1 MVLAKE
7 VFAVKSLSM
16 HRLYAK
22 TFSLFASLK
31 LTLVI
36 LITMGAALFTGMFW
50 DQTQSLETHLQGIKT
65 PWLRQLFLF
74 LEVND
79 VFHSWWFGILVLL
92 LALNLIACS
101 IARLPKIWID
111 ARNPNKNLDTQKLPL
126 KKTLLTPTVTFPIF
140 SPQEESWFENK
151 TQYVFYQKQRYARCG
166 VYVIHTALLFIMF
179 GSIIATQTGVDG
191 MMLIPEG
198 GYEHLVQAKG
208 PGGSLYSHDLGF
220 AVSCTDFRLKTYTD
234 GSPMA
239 YESDLAIF
247 DQKDLSTP
255 IITKTI
261 RVNDPLEYRGYTF
274 YQASY
279 QALQGERKV
288 NLKIGPHGGPLSL
301 HQLKPGESFKD
312 ITPVQIYEDYSGLGS
327 AVQIKQGDTHFVVFR
342 KYPDFDAQVRRGDT
356 DVVYLG
362 FDEPYATGISVGKV
376 PCVSLVFGGFVIMF
390 FGLYMA
396 FCMNQRRYFAKI
408 ISLDS
413 AGFEITLAGT
423 SHRYPQ
429 AFEQEFQKIVSQ
441 HTTL

>member
-1 MVLAKE
+1 
-7 VFAVKSLSM
+7 M

-36 LITMGAALFTGMFW
+36 MIGLAVALFTGMFW
-50 DQTQSLETHLQGIKT
+50 DQTQNLEKHLEGVTSPAARK
-65 PWLRQLFLF
+65 LFLF
-74 LEVND
+74 LELND

-111 ARNPNKNLDTQKLPL
+111 ARNPVKKLDNKKLPL
-126 KKTLLTPTVTFPIF
+126 TTMLQVSTIQMPVF
-140 SPQEESWFENK
+140 SPKEETWTEDN
-151 TQYVFYQKQRYARCG
+151 TRYVFFEKQKYARCG

-179 GSIIATQTGVDG
+179 GSIIATQAGIDG

-198 GYEHLVQAKG
+198 SYEHLVNAKG
-208 PGGSLYSHDLGF
+208 PSGKLYSHDLGF

-247 DQKDLSTP
+247 DKNDFSKP

-261 RVNDPLEYRGYTF
+261 KVNDPLEYQGYTF

-279 QALQGERKV
+279 QALEGEKRL
-288 NLKIGPHGGPLSL
+288 NLKVGPHGGV
-301 HQLKPGESFKD
+301 LKAYQVLPGEKIGD
-312 ITPVQIYEDYSGLGS
+312 ITPTEIYEDYAGLGS
-327 AVQIKQGDTHFVVFR
+327 AVQIKQGDTQFVVFR
-342 KYPDFDAQVRRGDT
+342 KYPEFDSQVRRGSLDI
-356 DVVYLG
+356 VYQG

-376 PCVSLVFGGFVIMF
+376 PCISFVFTGFVIMF
-390 FGLYMA
+390 VGLYMA
-396 FCMNQRRYFAKI
+396 FCMNQRRYYAKI
-408 ISLDS
+408 TKLNN
-413 AGFEITLAGT
+413 GHFELILGGI

-429 AFEQEFQKIVSQ
+429 AFEQEFNQIVSQ
-441 HTTL
+441 HSTL

>member
-1 MVLAKE
+1 
-7 VFAVKSLSM
+7 M

-36 LITMGAALFTGMFW
+36 MIGLGTALFTGMFW
-50 DQTQSLETHLQGIKT
+50 DQTQTLEKHLENISSPFARK
-65 PWLRQLFLF
+65 LFLF
-74 LEVND
+74 LELGD

-111 ARNPNKNLDTQKLPL
+111 ARNPVKKLDKALFKAILHISEIKLPIFNL
-126 KKTLLTPTVTFPIF
+126 K
-140 SPQEESWFENK
+140 EETWLENK
-151 TQYVFYQKQRYARCG
+151 TRYVFFEKQKYARCG
-166 VYVIHTALLFIMF
+166 VYIIHTALLCIMF
-179 GSIIATQTGVDG
+179 GSIIATQAGVDG

-198 GYEHLVQAKG
+198 GFEHLVSAKG
-208 PGGSLYSHDLGF
+208 PGNTLYSHDLGF

-247 DQKDLSTP
+247 DKNNLKTP

-261 RVNDPLEYRGYTF
+261 RVNDPLEYQGYTF

-279 QALQGERKV
+279 QALDGEKRV
-288 NLKIGPHGGPLSL
+288 NLKIGPHGGDLKHYL
-301 HQLKPGESFKD
+301 VKPGEKIGE
-312 ITPVQIYEDYSGLGS
+312 ITPTEIYEDYGGFGS

-342 KYPDFDAQVRRGDT
+342 KHPDFDSQVRRGNLDIIFQ
-356 DVVYLG
+356 G

-376 PCVSLVFGGFVIMF
+376 PCVSLVFFGFVIMF
-390 FGLYMA
+390 IGLYMA
-396 FCMNQRRYFAKI
+396 FCMNQRRYYAKI
-408 ISLDS
+408 TPQDDGS
-413 AGFEITLAGT
+413 FELTLTGV
-423 SHRYPQ
+423 SNRYPQ
-429 AFEQEFQKIVSQ
+429 AFEQEFNQIVSQ
-441 HTTL
+441 HSTL